1 MMPEWITT
9 KEGVTLL
16 AAVIAATVSFITL
29 LFNIF
34 TAQSAELRKVHRDVL
49 VKYIHE
55 LGDCLHQTLA
65 TSNIL
70 LMNKTDQSAANWRER
85 ASAAKTKL
93 KALRIKLRYPLWGLD
108 SAFKTISILPDWI
121 DHVRQYPE
129 HSALVLKKGNDLG
142 RLLDRTVRKCYIRG
156 RSPNWLEIQLVNWR
170 RRQLEK
176 AYEAF
181 KNRPKYVPR

>member
-1 MMPEWITT
+1 MNMMPDWITT

-16 AAVIAATVSFITL
+16 AAVIAATVSLVTL

-49 VKYIHE
+49 VKYIHD
-55 LGDCLHQTLA
+55 LGDCLHQTVA

-70 LMNKTDQSAANWRER
+70 LKNKTDESIANWSEK
-85 ASAAKTKL
+85 AAAAKTRL
-93 KALRIKLRYPLWGLD
+93 KTLRIKLRYPLWGLD
-108 SAFKTISILPDWI
+108 SAFKTISLLPDWI
-121 DHVRQYPE
+121 EHVRLYPE
-129 HSALVLKKGNDLG
+129 HSAIVLDKGNALG
-142 RLLDRTVRKCYIRG
+142 QLLDRTVRKCYMRG

-181 KNRPKYVPR
+181 KNRPK